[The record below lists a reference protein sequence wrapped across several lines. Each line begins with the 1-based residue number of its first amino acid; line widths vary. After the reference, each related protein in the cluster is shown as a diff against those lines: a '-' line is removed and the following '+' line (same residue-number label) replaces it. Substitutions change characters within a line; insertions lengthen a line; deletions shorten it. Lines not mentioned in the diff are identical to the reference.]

1 MIVAGVYRDGPAQ
14 RAGLQPG
21 DLILR
26 MDEQAITDGRG
37 AMNQV
42 ARARPGQQIS
52 IEILRNGKPL
62 TLEAEV
68 GLRPPAAASTER
80 P

>member
-1 MIVAGVYRDGPAQ
+1 
-14 RAGLQPG
+14 
-21 DLILR
+21 
-26 MDEQAITDGRG
+26 
-37 AMNQV
+37 V